1 MNNRRANAVASAA
14 GRAGPEPGPAAKRRN
29 RRRLLI
35 AGAVLGA
42 YPAFV
47 VVATYA
53 QFFASGLPG
62 GRNGPADAYRH
73 SLASAIVAYTLSPR
87 CVDWVTAVME
97 RDGSG
102 NAARAMDAHN
112 NRLGAHIGATA
123 DSWDAMQ
130 QAVRA
135 AVRDG
140 AIDARSPD
148 QITWLAQSAWQERLY

>member
-1 MNNRRANAVASAA
+1 VKAVAAK
-14 GRAGPEPGPAAKRRN
+14 PA
-29 RRRLLI
+29 RRRLGRRLFL

-47 VVATYA
+47 LVATYTH
-53 QFFASGLPG
+53 FFSAGLPG

-73 SLASAIVAYTLSPR
+73 SLASAVVAYTLSPR

-97 RDGSG
+97 RGG
-102 NAARAMDAHN
+102 EGHPARAMDAHN
-112 NRLGAHIGATA
+112 NRLGARIGATA

-130 QAVRA
+130 QAVLA
-135 AVRDG
+135 AVKNG

-148 QITWLAQSAWQERLY
+148 QITWRAPSAWQDRLY